1 MKVYTE
7 IIYTWNDD
15 KGELVEESSK
25 SFEYEG
31 EVILCHKKMFPHPH
45 GGIGGQ
51 LYDAGTD
58 IAEGVLDLGGDIIDA
73 AGDLAGDFG
82 EIPGA
87 MADWTGW
94 SDYTKDMATGA
105 GYLDPANVPDW
116 LKDMWEQG
124 SEAFYEGLDKTE
136 ENLADIAGDIETG
149 IAENTD
155 SLNDLESGINTT
167 VADAVDIGETG
178 IENLAIVGDA
188 LQDTATLAGEGVS
201 FVTGATIDI
210 NNPNALVVSP
220 QNWYEEWGIVSDWD
234 LTGGNDDPLGLM
246 DTNMDILSAVLWDT
260 YGGLGGGG
268 GSGGSAA
275 TGSGSNLGPGFS
287 SFEGLQGDPFGREGK
302 ERREIHQLRKFP
314 QQVASAPSLV
324 NQRRNLS

>member
-1 MKVYTE
+1 MGLFG
-7 IIYTWNDD
+7 
-15 KGELVEESSK
+15 KGGGTLGLGGTKYDPTTYGGTLGDVT
-25 SFEYEG
+25 
-31 EVILCHKKMFPHPH
+31 
-45 GGIGGQ
+45 GGIQ
-51 LYDAGTD
+51 D
-58 IAEGVLDLGGDIIDA
+58 IYEDN
-73 AGDLAGDFG
+73 AGDFG

-87 MADWTGW
+87 LADWTGW
-94 SDYTKDMATGA
+94 SDYTKNMATGA

-246 DTNMDILSAVLWDT
+246 DYNMNILGTVINETYRPDLWGPFGDDD
-260 YGGLGGGG
+260 GGGG
-268 GSGGSAA
+268 GSAQ
-275 TGSGSNLGPGFS
+275 TGSGSTLGQTN
-287 SFEGLQGDPFGREGK
+287 FEGLQGDPFGREGK